1 MIHRIDNQKQ
11 DGYNFHSDLNERD
24 NIMSE
29 NIVKVK
35 KSDLPI
41 SCPEFTGEVWNE
53 HPRVYIEL
61 SEKQKTNKCPYC
73 GNRFELETK

>member
-1 MIHRIDNQKQ
+1 MSDNT
-11 DGYNFHSDLNERD
+11 
-24 NIMSE
+24 I
-29 NIVKVK
+29 KVK

-73 GNRFELETK
+73 GNKFELVTE